1 LSATN
6 PNPDALALITR
17 SQRALYGYIYSL
29 VGSRDQADEILQET
43 NLVLCRK
50 IGEFDG
56 RVQFTTWAC
65 RIAYFEVLAGRK
77 RLSRERLT
85 FLDQSLLDAVAGHAE
100 QIAAQESEMLPLL
113 RECMGELPA
122 RSRQMVEQRYTGGGT
137 VQTLSETLGRSSGSI
152 RVALHRIRTT
162 LLECIQRKASTAT

>member
-1 LSATN
+1 
-6 PNPDALALITR
+6 
-17 SQRALYGYIYSL
+17 
-29 VGSRDQADEILQET
+29 
-43 NLVLCRK
+43 
-50 IGEFDG
+50 
-56 RVQFTTWAC
+56 
-65 RIAYFEVLAGRK
+65 
-77 RLSRERLT
+77 
-85 FLDQSLLDAVAGHAE
+85 
-100 QIAAQESEMLPLL
+100 MLPLL